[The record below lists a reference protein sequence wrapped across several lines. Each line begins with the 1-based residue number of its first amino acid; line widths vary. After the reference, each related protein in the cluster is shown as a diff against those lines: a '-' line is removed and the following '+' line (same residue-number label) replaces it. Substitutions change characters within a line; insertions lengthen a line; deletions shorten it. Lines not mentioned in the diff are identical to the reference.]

1 MDEGGEGEQP
11 LRRDAIHGLG
21 SDRRPE
27 HGANA
32 IEQQQ
37 AAGKWFDRVEAVDR
51 EGKSREVWFD
61 VTVMQAWL
69 RDAG

>member
-1 MDEGGEGEQP
+1 MEPWEIP
-11 LRRDAIHGLG
+11 LALDLLGLRAVR
-21 SDRRPE
+21 S
-27 HGANA
+27 
-32 IEQQQ
+32 EQQQ